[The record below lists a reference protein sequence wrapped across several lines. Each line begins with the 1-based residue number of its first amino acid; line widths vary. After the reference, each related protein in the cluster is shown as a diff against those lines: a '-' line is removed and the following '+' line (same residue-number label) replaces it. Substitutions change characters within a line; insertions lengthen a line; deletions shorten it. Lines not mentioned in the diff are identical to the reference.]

1 MSRRSSWS
9 IAVVLSLLLHAA
21 LFVALSRMSGPV
33 PARRTATVTELDI
46 VYVPMKAP
54 RQVATP
60 APATSPSAPQPPKPP
75 RKAERPPTDI
85 AKAPAT
91 PPPSPST
98 EPSQVAQAPGGGKTE
113 DAPGSEE
120 LPADAPR
127 ASGPAISLMPKGWV
141 GGMPVGPSQSGRTLR
156 NNGDAGTDPSVIAR
170 EQAEEAQAR
179 VDGWAADA
187 AASARAESGAV
198 NPYFTNLQDR
208 FAKKL
213 VNPPSPDLKVLASR
227 MKREQVDAVKR
238 FGETGSPYVATKRD
252 RRLEERNRMQAA
264 VEAGR
269 AANMF
274 MVDVTEP
281 ILALAAVVEVRQTRE
296 GELVDLRVLEGSGD
310 PKFDQWAV
318 AHLKEALASADA
330 PPESGHGL
338 RSDGLRSRWRLE
350 EYVGNPRVK
359 VILIGVY

>member
-33 PARRTATVTELDI
+33 PAKRTTVTEMDI
-46 VYVPMKAP
+46 VYVPLKAP
-54 RQVATP
+54 PVAPP
-60 APATSPSAPQPPKPP
+60 APAPSPAAPQAPKPS
-75 RKAERPPTDI
+75 RKPERPPSDL

-91 PPPSPST
+91 PPSSPST
-98 EPSQVAQAPGGGKTE
+98 EPPQVAQAPGGGKQE
-113 DAPGSEE
+113 DTPQADE

-127 ASGPAISLMPKGWV
+127 ARGPAISLMPKGWV

-156 NNGDAGTDPSVIAR
+156 NNGDAGPDPSVIAR

-179 VDGWAADA
+179 VDGWAADV

-213 VNPPSPDLKVLASR
+213 VNPPSPDLKVLGSR
-227 MKREQVDAVKR
+227 MKREQVEATERYGK
-238 FGETGSPYVATKRD
+238 TGTPSVAQKRD

-269 AANMF
+269 AAPMF
-274 MVDVTEP
+274 MVDITEP

-310 PKFDQWAV
+310 PKFDAWAV
-318 AHLKEALASADA
+318 AHLKEALASADS

>member
-33 PARRTATVTELDI
+33 PARRTTVTEMDI
-46 VYVPMKAP
+46 VYVPLKAP
-54 RQVATP
+54 QVAPP
-60 APATSPSAPQPPKPP
+60 APAPSPTAPQPPKPP
-75 RKAERPPTDI
+75 RKPERPPTDI
-85 AKAPAT
+85 AKAPAA
-91 PPPSPST
+91 PPSSPST
-98 EPSQVAQAPGGGKTE
+98 EPSRVAQAPGDEKK
-113 DAPGSEE
+113 DASQADEM
-120 LPADAPR
+120 PADAPR

-170 EQAEEAQAR
+170 EQAEEAKAR
-179 VDGWAADA
+179 VDAWAADA

-281 ILALAAVVEVRQTRE
+281 ILALAAVVEVRQTRD

-310 PKFDQWAV
+310 PKFDDWAV